1 MSAEPSNPTHSLTPV
16 QQGMLFH
23 FARDSQTGTDIEQM
37 VLTTSEQLIATD
49 LGRAFTL
56 VADCHA
62 ALRARFHWEGIEE
75 PFVETLPRVEVQVE
89 EQDLSGLPFEERR
102 VRFEEWLRRDRQAGI
117 DLASPPLSRIVLVR
131 LADDDQRLVWTFPH
145 IILDGNSFARVIGD
159 WLTSYDDLRA
169 GRTPQLSA
177 PRSYADHVAWLKTA
191 IVSREAAAREYFSHS
206 LAGFES
212 KNELL
217 ETRVSPVQKEH
228 GTTLFGALRTALTR
242 EVTDCLRSE
251 AARLDVTLNTFV
263 QAAWALAL
271 ADFSG
276 QNDVVF
282 GVVRGCRGTA
292 LPEARDMVG
301 LFINTLPL
309 RVRIDGAQRADDYLR
324 TLRESYRGLRD
335 HEHTPLSAIGQ
346 YAGFSH
352 AGGMF
357 DSTIV
362 FNEQRVGSALGE
374 RGGLGSRVS
383 VEFIEQTNF
392 PLTLF
397 AYAEPRLELL
407 LSYDPGRVSDGRAE
421 AIMLR
426 LEAALGSLATAGST
440 TLSGLA
446 RVPERE
452 LERLAQWNDTG
463 TPSPSVNTIHA
474 QFEDQVER
482 TPDAT
487 ALSFREQSLTYREL
501 NRRANR
507 VAQRLRALG
516 AGPESLVAIHAP
528 RSLEMVVGMLGILK
542 AGAAYV
548 PIDPHY
554 PAERIQMMLE
564 DAKPKAILTLGP
576 RPASLAQSAA
586 EVVALDAVDDLTP
599 AEDAFRS
606 ELVGGTALAYVIFTS
621 GSTGRPKGV
630 MVEHRNVLNFF
641 AGMDRHI
648 GTEPGVWLAVTSIS
662 FDISVLELFWTLT
675 RGFHVVLQQEGDK
688 ASLGADRNALD
699 VKMQLSLFY
708 FASDASSGPVASNG
722 DAYRLLIEGA
732 RFADAHGFT
741 AVWTPERHFHAF
753 GGLYPN
759 AAITSAAIATVTKQ
773 IQLRA
778 GSVVLPLHNPIRV
791 AEDWA
796 LVDNL
801 SHGRVGLSFASGWHA
816 NDFALMPDAY
826 EPRRTLMLEHIET
839 VKKLWRG
846 ERVSVKSGS
855 GEMIEVSTLPRP
867 VQAEPPIWLTAAG
880 NVATFEAA
888 GKLGAN
894 ILTNMLGQSV
904 DDLKTKL
911 AAYREARRAAGFGG
925 PGHVTLMLHT
935 FVGTDVDEVKRL
947 VKHPFIEY
955 LRTST
960 DLVKRAKW
968 YFPAFARPGSSA
980 PDGSEVSDVLSH
992 EDEQAL
998 LDHAFERYFDTHGLF
1013 GTPES
1018 CYPKL
1023 AKLAQIGVD
1032 EIACLVDFGVETE
1045 TVLASLAH
1053 LARLLDLTKRSSAST
1068 AADDYGEIALQV
1080 ERHGVTHLQCTP
1092 SLAQMLLEDPSSRA
1106 VFSPL
1111 SAVLLGG
1118 EPLPP
1123 ALADRVLSL
1132 LERGRLLNMYGPTE
1146 STVWSS
1152 VAVVTPGEPITIGT
1166 PIVNTSMYVLTA
1178 AGALVPPGVAGE
1190 LCIGGSGVV
1199 RGYLE
1204 RPELTRQR
1212 FLADPFGLP
1221 RGAASDR
1228 YYRTGDRARYRDDG
1242 QLEFL
1247 GRLDQQVKLRGYRI
1261 ELGEVEAVLAK
1272 HDRVAECAVVARED
1286 VPGDQRLVAY
1296 VVPRSEQV
1304 GAGSEAVSAWQQLW
1318 NGAYA
1323 KSEQAAG
1330 VRPDPTFDVSGW
1342 VSSYTGALIEESE
1355 MREWVDHTVQR
1366 IRDLGGSRIMEI
1378 GCGTGLLLFRL
1389 APEVERFVGVDFAE
1403 AGLEQIR
1410 QVLAERSLPQVEL
1423 VNAAAD
1429 ALPES
1434 LGLFDVVVLNSVVQ
1448 YFPDPDYLLRVIAQA
1463 TKHLAPGGALFIGD
1477 VRSRQ
1482 LCELQHT
1489 SIELFTAP
1497 GRSSA
1502 QEVVNAIRRRVKQDG
1517 ELLIEPRFF
1526 AAVAAEQRALEL
1538 ESVKLKRGRAENE
1551 LVKFRY
1557 DVTLRR
1563 TPITRSERRPSL
1575 VEKSVGVT
1583 LEALRA
1589 WLAERPE
1596 ALRVHGIE
1604 NARVSRERAFARL
1617 LEAAPTDSAIDAL
1630 RSDPILQGSLGV
1642 HPEDLFA
1649 LSPEYEVDLRESPGE
1664 PGWLE
1669 ASFVRR
1675 DLGGLCAFAR
1685 PTSEPLPALATLVQ
1699 AQKRSANGE
1708 LDAALKQF
1716 LARSLP
1722 DFMVPSA
1729 IVTLDRLPLT
1739 PNGKLDRKALPAP
1752 SKARAQPQ
1760 QTFKAPQSDLEQ
1772 RISGVFEALLGVTPI
1787 SVTDNFFDLGANS
1800 LLVMQATARLRTL
1813 LERTVPLV
1821 DLYQHPT
1828 VAALAEHL
1836 AASSDG
1842 AGSPAQPASAATA
1855 GQARARA
1862 RAQALN
1868 QRRRP
1873 KPA

>member
-1 MSAEPSNPTHSLTPV
+1 MSVNPNNPTHSLTPV

-23 FARDSQTGTDIEQM
+23 FARDGQTGTDIEQM
-37 VLTTSEQLIATD
+37 VLTASEPLVAAD
-49 LGRAFTL
+49 LQRAFSI

-62 ALRARFHWEGIEE
+62 ALRSRFHWEGIEE
-75 PFVETLPRVEVQVE
+75 PFVETLPHVEVQVD
-89 EQDLSGLPFEERR
+89 EQDLSGLPAEERR
-102 VRFEEWLRRDRQAGI
+102 AHFEDWLRRDRRAGI

-131 LADDDQRLVWTFPH
+131 LAADEQRLVWTFPH
-145 IILDGNSFARVIGD
+145 IILDGNSFARVVGE
-159 WLTSYDDLRA
+159 WLDAYEDLRA
-169 GRTPQLSA
+169 GRTPRLTA
-177 PRSYADHVAWLKTA
+177 PRPYADHVTWLQTE
-191 IVSREAAAREYFSHS
+191 ILSREAAARTYFSERLS
-206 LAGFES
+206 GFES
-212 KNELL
+212 KNELI
-217 ETRVSPVQKEH
+217 ETRLPNLRGEQ
-228 GTTLFGALRTALTR
+228 GPTLFGAVSTSLTR
-242 EVTDCLRSE
+242 ELTDRLRAE
-251 AARLDVTLNTFV
+251 AARLDITLNTFV
-263 QAAWALAL
+263 QAAWALVL
-271 ADFSG
+271 ADFTG
-276 QNDVVF
+276 QNRVVF

-309 RVRIDGAQRADDYLR
+309 HVSIDGAKQTDDYLR
-324 TLRESYRGLRD
+324 TLRENYRSLREY
-335 HEHTPLSAIGQ
+335 EHTPLPAIAQ
-346 YAGFSH
+346 YTGFSH

-357 DSTIV
+357 DSAIV
-362 FNEQRVGSALGE
+362 FNEQRVGSALGK

-383 VEFIEQTNF
+383 VEFLEQTNF
-392 PLTLF
+392 ALTLF
-397 AYAEPRLELL
+397 AYAEPELELL
-407 LSYDPGRVSDGRAE
+407 LSYDPGRVSDNRA
-421 AIMLR
+421 AALVQR
-426 LEAALGSLATAGST
+426 LEAALASLANAGAA
-440 TLSGLA
+440 TLSALA

-452 LERLAQWNDTG
+452 LELLSRWNDTAA
-463 TPSPSVNTIHA
+463 PPPSVETIHA
-474 QFEDQVER
+474 QFEDQVAR

-487 ALSFREQSLTYREL
+487 ALTFRDQSLTYRDL

-507 VAQRLRALG
+507 VARRLRELG
-516 AGPESLVAIHAP
+516 VARESLVAIHAP
-528 RSLEMVVGMLGILK
+528 RSLEMVIGMLGILK

-548 PIDPHY
+548 PLDPHY
-554 PAERIQMMLE
+554 PAERIAMMLE
-564 DAKPKAILTLGP
+564 DAKPKAILTLGV
-576 RPASLAQSAA
+576 RPGSLTRGTA
-586 EVVALDAVDDLTP
+586 ELVDLDALSDLTP
-599 AEDAFRS
+599 ADAFSS
-606 ELVGGTALAYVIFTS
+606 ELVGGGALAYVIFTS

-641 AGMDRHI
+641 AGMDRHL

-688 ASLGADRNALD
+688 ASLGADASAGD
-699 VKMQLSLFY
+699 VNMQLSLFY

-759 AAITSAAIATVTKQ
+759 AAITSAAIATVTKR

-816 NDFALMPDAY
+816 NDFALMPDSY
-826 EPRRTLMLEHIET
+826 EPRRTVMLEHIET

-846 ERVSVKSGS
+846 ERISVKSGS
-855 GEMIEVSTLPRP
+855 GEMIEISTLPRP

-911 AAYREARRAAGFGG
+911 AAYRNARRSAGFAG

-935 FVGTDVDEVKRL
+935 FVGTDVEEVKRL
-947 VKHPFIEY
+947 VRRPFIEY

-980 PDGSEVSDVLSH
+980 PDGSEVSDVLSPA
-992 EDEQAL
+992 DEQAL
-998 LDHAFERYFDTHGLF
+998 LDHAFERYFETHGLF

-1023 AKLAQIGVD
+1023 AKLGQIGVD

-1045 TVLASLAH
+1045 TVLASLSH
-1053 LARLLDLTKRSSAST
+1053 LARLLELTKRSMT
-1068 AADDYGEIALQV
+1068 PYAADDFGEIAAQV
-1080 ERHGVTHLQCTP
+1080 TRHRVTHLQCTP
-1092 SLAQMLLEDPSSRA
+1092 SLAQMLLEDPSSNA
-1106 VFSPL
+1106 VFAAL
-1111 SAVLLGG
+1111 RAVLLGG

-1132 LERGRLLNMYGPTE
+1132 LENGRLLNMYGPTE
-1146 STVWSS
+1146 TTVWSS
-1152 VAVVTPGEPITIGT
+1152 VAIVKHGEPITIGT
-1166 PIVNTSMYVLTA
+1166 PIVNTSIYVLGAT
-1178 AGALVPPGVAGE
+1178 GALAPPGVAGE

-1212 FLADPFGLP
+1212 FLPDPFGLP
-1221 RGAASDR
+1221 RGAAADR

-1261 ELGEVEAVLAK
+1261 ELGEVEAALAK
-1272 HDRVAECAVVARED
+1272 HDRVAECVVVARED

-1296 VVPRSEQV
+1296 VVPRPERV
-1304 GAGSEAVSAWQQLW
+1304 GADSETLAAWQQLW

-1323 KSEQAAG
+1323 DSERAG
-1330 VRPDPTFDVSGW
+1330 GVPVDPTFDTSGW
-1342 VSSYTGALIEESE
+1342 VSSYTGGLIEEAE
-1355 MREWVDHTVQR
+1355 MREWVDHTVER

-1389 APEVERFVGVDFAE
+1389 APEADRFVGVDFA
-1403 AGLEQIR
+1403 ATGLEQIR
-1410 QVLAERSLPQVEL
+1410 KVLAERSLPQVEL
-1423 VNAAAD
+1423 LHAAAN
-1429 ALPES
+1429 ALPED

-1448 YFPDPDYLLRVIAQA
+1448 YFPDLDYLLRVLAEVS
-1463 TKHLAPGGALFIGD
+1463 KHLAPGGALFIGD

-1482 LCELQHT
+1482 LCELQHA
-1489 SIELFTAP
+1489 SIELATAP

-1502 QEVVNAIRRRVKQDG
+1502 HDVMNAIRRRVKQDG
-1517 ELLIEPRFF
+1517 ELLLEPRFF
-1526 AAVAAEQRALEL
+1526 AAAAAQVGLEV
-1538 ESVKLKRGRAENE
+1538 ESVRLKRGRAENE

-1557 DVTLRR
+1557 DVSLRR
-1563 TPITRSERRPSL
+1563 APVAQSDQHPAL

-1604 NARVSRERAFARL
+1604 NARVSRERAFLRL
-1617 LEAAPTDSAIDAL
+1617 LEAAPTDSPLDAV
-1630 RSDPILQGSLGV
+1630 RSDPTLEGIPGI

-1649 LSPEYEVDLRESPGE
+1649 LSPQYEVDLRESPGE

-1669 ASFVRR
+1669 ATFVRR
-1675 DLGGLCAFAR
+1675 DLGGLRALAR
-1685 PTSEPLPALATLVQ
+1685 PNSELLPAITTLVQ
-1699 AQKRSANGE
+1699 ANQRGANGE
-1708 LDAALKQF
+1708 LDVMLKQF
-1716 LARSLP
+1716 LASSLP
-1722 DFMVPSA
+1722 DFMVPSS
-1729 IVTLDRLPLT
+1729 IVTLERLPLT

-1752 SKARAQPQ
+1752 SKARSLPQ

-1772 RISGVFEALLGVTPI
+1772 RIAGVFEALLGVTPI

-1828 VAALAEHL
+1828 VATLAEHL
-1836 AASSDG
+1836 AATSGGASD
-1842 AGSPAQPASAATA
+1842 PTQPTDAATA